1 MSITPRE
8 RSDELVGEMAITLP
22 DEAGTWISAYRR
34 LLNDNDAYAE
44 AAAGWGVDFDG
55 DFVLEI
61 LPDDTYDGDPI
72 YFYLALR
79 DGECLDV
86 DVLDDPNAVA
96 HGYAIRGDYADW
108 KRLIQGELEIVTG
121 VMTGTLDVD
130 GSTMQAMRYQDALV
144 EMGETATRVGTE
156 FRY

>member
-1 MSITPRE
+1 
-8 RSDELVGEMAITLP
+8 MAITLP
-22 DEAGTWISAYRR
+22 DEAEAWISAYRR
-34 LLNDNDAYAE
+34 LLNDNDAFAE
-44 AAAGWGVDFDG
+44 AASGWGVDFDG

-61 LPDDTYDGDPI
+61 LPDDSYDGDPI

-108 KRLIQGELEIVTG
+108 KRLIQGDLDIVTG
-121 VMTGTLDVD
+121 VMTGVLDAD
-130 GSTMQAMRYQDALV
+130 GSTMRAMRYQDALI
-144 EMGETATRVGTE
+144 EMGNVAASLDTE
-156 FRY
+156 FRL